1 MTEGLGQKIDVFSGL
16 VYANTVG
23 KKGKIYMKVRKIKIL
38 FVILLW
44 IFFLGTTGIFLTI
57 NGLDKVKEKDT
68 VDLPVT
74 IQSIR
79 LDKLSDKVSY
89 IMIDT
94 YEYDYPFRVPGEF
107 DDCLPS
113 NEFKQGNKVYL
124 KIQKSDEEQLNK
136 ALFINAV
143 GIYSDDEVFVSIDEY
158 NQCIHKSIV
167 PTRITAI
174 IASIGLFVGAV
185 LMTKSLVKNKKAN
198 SRKEINQSL

>member
-1 MTEGLGQKIDVFSGL
+1 
-16 VYANTVG
+16 
-23 KKGKIYMKVRKIKIL
+23 MKVRKIKMI

-107 DDCLPS
+107 DDCLQS
-113 NEFKQGNKVYL
+113 NELKPGNEVYL

-158 NQCIHKSIV
+158 NQCIHESIV
-167 PTRITAI
+167 STRITAI
-174 IASIGLFVGAV
+174 VASIGLFVGAV
-185 LMTKSLVKNKKAN
+185 LMTRSLVKNKK
-198 SRKEINQSL
+198 S

>member
-23 KKGKIYMKVRKIKIL
+23 EKGKIYMKVRKIKMI

-94 YEYDYPFRVPGEF
+94 YEYDYPFRVPSEF
-107 DDCLPS
+107 DDCLQS
-113 NEFKQGNKVYL
+113 NELKPGNEVYL
-124 KIQKSDEEQLNK
+124 KIQKSDEDQLNK

-143 GIYSDDEVFVSIDEY
+143 GIYSDDDVFVSIDEY
-158 NQCIHKSIV
+158 NQCIHESIV

-174 IASIGLFVGAV
+174 VASIGLFVGAV
-185 LMTKSLVKNKKAN
+185 LMTRSLVKNKK
-198 SRKEINQSL
+198 S